1 MTNLAI
7 YRQKCVILHSLK
19 NIKQIVMLKT
29 ILAIAGKPGLF
40 RLVSQGKN
48 MLIVESLINGKR
60 QPAYSHDKVISL
72 GDIAMYTVE
81 EDVPLGNVLDALKAK
96 AESKPVDIKAF
107 EDDHAIREFFREV
120 LPDFD
125 DERVYTNDI
134 KKLISWYNIL
144 LSAGITDFK
153 EAENNEEK
161 QPTEAE

>member
-1 MTNLAI
+1 M
-7 YRQKCVILHSLK
+7 
-19 NIKQIVMLKT
+19 
-29 ILAIAGKPGLF
+29 LF
-40 RLVSQGKN
+40 RS
-48 MLIVESLINGKR
+48 
-60 QPAYSHDKVISL
+60 
-72 GDIAMYTVE
+72 
-81 EDVPLGNVLDALKAK
+81 
-96 AESKPVDIKAF
+96 SKPVDIKSF

-153 EAENNEEK
+153 EAENAEEK